1 MNVTCIHGANVELR
15 VYIMGKFDE
24 VIKVMDWR
32 KKEEDEDCEEGK
44 KNKGFGQKRKWW
56 WSSEVL
62 RGRQRVKQ
70 LCAEKG
76 GNRDSEDRE
85 LLISLPIN
93 VAF

>member
-1 MNVTCIHGANVELR
+1 MN
-15 VYIMGKFDE
+15 
-24 VIKVMDWR
+24 R
-32 KKEEDEDCEEGK
+32 KKIVQNFSETKKEEGK
-44 KNKGFGQKRKWW
+44 KTIKGFGQKTKWW
-56 WSSEVL
+56 WSSGDL

-76 GNRDSEDRE
+76 GNNRDSEDTE

>member
-1 MNVTCIHGANVELR
+1 MRVGQSMN
-15 VYIMGKFDE
+15 
-24 VIKVMDWR
+24 R
-32 KKEEDEDCEEGK
+32 KKIVTEFLGDQEGGGK
-44 KNKGFGQKRKWW
+44 RTIKGFGQKTKWW
-56 WSSEVL
+56 WSSGDL

-76 GNRDSEDRE
+76 GNNRDSEDTE